1 MADTTEKIIF
11 NVQIDQSDA
20 IAKVAGLTKEINS
33 LKDANAN
40 LAKAEGDNSKAIAE
54 NNVLIQLATNERSKT
69 NKAIV
74 ASVEAFGKE
83 AKSIDDARTAVK
95 QLTIERNKLDLKTDE
110 GKAKQKEL
118 NKSIDEHNKF
128 IRENVDQYQQQKIN
142 IGNYTSALSGI
153 KGPIGNAIQGLQSMK
168 SGFDA
173 ASEGINKADINMKS
187 LSGIF
192 KANIFSLVMVA
203 LSGLIA
209 LFSRFEPI
217 IEKVEFIF
225 SGISQAADVLIS
237 RFIDVG
243 KAIANLD
250 FTNFGLNLK
259 GVASEMKN
267 AYNEGYK
274 LAQMFDQIE
283 EAQTDG
289 VISQSK
295 YERAVA
301 SLNVELKN
309 KTKTQSELLAI
320 SDKIAALDKAEI
332 ERKLQIADKEVKA
345 FAIRNSAAI
354 KNQKINEDMRKEFVN
369 AYAQR
374 EKIQQEFEVATER
387 RENRVDAINKKFK
400 DKKEAEDAKKLANQQ
415 KQQANQ
421 DAFLEKQIAADQK
434 IVAEADKALQK
445 TLKDREDAF
454 NKENNL
460 LKNKQKQEEILR
472 TQNLANGLIT
482 QKQFESQQLLAKEK
496 ALEEQIEV
504 NKKYY
509 RNTTDSELAL
519 AQTKLEINK
528 KSTEDKKKFSE
539 ADIAS
544 SVAVANATKSVIG
557 ELASAATQGSDLQKA
572 LALTNVAIN
581 LGTAIGNLTAT
592 TSAPSPDNLATGGI
606 AGFVKYAA
614 GLVQIIGAITSA
626 RNIIGGAA
634 AGGGDFMTNG
644 PTMLLVGDN
653 PGGRE
658 RVTVEPISGK
668 GQTTINP
675 NSGLVAMAGG
685 GTLTTSGYGGFAE
698 RNSGLKTMID
708 YNLLA
713 KAVAK
718 QPAPILQLSELN
730 KKQND
735 LDNVN
740 KKINL
745 SV

>member
-11 NVQIDQSDA
+11 SVQIDQSDA

-33 LKDANAN
+33 LKEANN
-40 LAKAEGDNSKAIAE
+40 KLAKAEGDNSKAIAE
-54 NNVLIQLATNERSKT
+54 NNILIQAATTERSKT
-69 NKAIV
+69 NKAIL

-95 QLTIERNKLDLKTDE
+95 QLTIERNKLDLSTDA

-118 NKSIDEHNKF
+118 NASIDQHNKF
-128 IRENVDQYQQQKIN
+128 IKENVDQYQQQKIN

-153 KGPIGNAIQGLQSMK
+153 KGPLGNAIQGLQSMK
-168 SGFDA
+168 EGFNVV
-173 ASEGINKADINMKS
+173 SEGIGKADINMKS

-192 KANIFSLVMVA
+192 KANIFAVVTVA

-209 LFSRFEPI
+209 VFSKFEPI

-243 KAIANLD
+243 KAIVNLD
-250 FTNFGLNLK
+250 FTNFGLKLK
-259 GVASEMKN
+259 GVTSEMKN

-283 EAQTDG
+283 ESQTDG
-289 VISQSK
+289 VIAQSK

-320 SDKIAALDKAEI
+320 SDKIAALDKEEI
-332 ERKLQIADKEVKA
+332 ERKLKIADLEVKA
-345 FAIRNSAAI
+345 LAKRNLDAI
-354 KNQKINEDMRKEFVN
+354 KSQKINEEMRKEFVN
-369 AYAQR
+369 AYAER

-387 RENRVDAINKKFK
+387 RQNRVDGINQRFQAKRDAENAKETERRKK
-400 DKKEAEDAKKLANQQ
+400 
-415 KQQANQ
+415 
-421 DAFLEKQIAADQK
+421 AADDFAKDNEERYNERVK
-434 IVAEADKALQK
+434 IE
-445 TLKDREDAF
+445 E
-454 NKENNL
+454 
-460 LKNKQKQEEILR
+460 KNKQLSEKQLAESLKSFEEELKAVQDNAKTEADVYNWKSKQKKKFDEADI
-472 TQNLANGLIT
+472 QSSVMVANA
-482 QKQFESQQLLAKEK
+482 AKGV
-496 ALEEQIEV
+496 I
-504 NKKYY
+504 
-509 RNTTDSELAL
+509 SELAGA
-519 AQTKLEINK
+519 AQ
-528 KSTEDKKKFSE
+528 
-539 ADIAS
+539 
-544 SVAVANATKSVIG
+544 
-557 ELASAATQGSDLQKA
+557 QGSDLQKA

-581 LGTAIGNLTAT
+581 LGTAIGNLIATT
-592 TSAPSPDNLATGGI
+592 TSAASIDNQLTGGA
-606 AGFVKYAA
+606 AGFVKYFAFLA
-614 GLVQIIGAITSA
+614 QVTSAITSA

-685 GTLTTSGYGGFAE
+685 GSLTTSGYGGFAE

-713 KAVAK
+713 KAIAK

-730 KKQND
+730 KKQSD
-735 LDNVN
+735 LEVVQ

>member
-11 NVQIDQSDA
+11 SVQIDQSDA

-33 LKDANAN
+33 LKEANN
-40 LAKAEGDNSKAIAE
+40 KLAKAEGDNTKAIAE
-54 NNVLIQLATNERSKT
+54 NNILIQAATNERSKT
-69 NKAIV
+69 NKAIL

-95 QLTIERNKLDLKTDE
+95 QLTIERNKLDLSTDA

-118 NKSIDEHNKF
+118 NASIDQHNKF
-128 IRENVDQYQQQKIN
+128 IKENVDQYQQQKIN

-153 KGPIGNAIQGLQSMK
+153 KGPLGNAIQGLQSMK
-168 SGFDA
+168 EGFNVV
-173 ASEGINKADINMKS
+173 SEGMGKADINMKS

-192 KANIFSLVMVA
+192 KANIFALVTVA

-209 LFSRFEPI
+209 VFSKFEPI

-225 SGISQAADVLIS
+225 SGISHAADVLIS

-243 KAIANLD
+243 KAIVNLD
-250 FTNFGLNLK
+250 FTNFGLKLK
-259 GVASEMKN
+259 GVTSEMKN

-283 EAQTDG
+283 ESQTDG
-289 VISQSK
+289 VIAQSK

-320 SDKIAALDKAEI
+320 SDKIAALDKEEI
-332 ERKLQIADKEVKA
+332 ERKLKIADQEVKA
-345 FAIRNSAAI
+345 FAIRNNAAV

-369 AYAQR
+369 AYAER

-387 RENRVDAINKKFK
+387 RQNRVDAINQRFQAKRDAENAKETERRKK
-400 DKKEAEDAKKLANQQ
+400 
-415 KQQANQ
+415 
-421 DAFLEKQIAADQK
+421 AADDFAK
-434 IVAEADKALQK
+434 DNEERYNERVK
-445 TLKDREDAF
+445 TE
-454 NKENNL
+454 E
-460 LKNKQKQEEILR
+460 KNKQLSEKQLAESLKSFEEELKAVQDNAK
-472 TQNLANGLIT
+472 TEADVYNWKS
-482 QKQFESQQLLAKEK
+482 KQ
-496 ALEEQIEV
+496 
-504 NKKYY
+504 
-509 RNTTDSELAL
+509 
-519 AQTKLEINK
+519 
-528 KSTEDKKKFSE
+528 KKKFDE
-539 ADIAS
+539 ADIQS
-544 SVAVANATKSVIG
+544 SVAVANAAKGVIS
-557 ELASAATQGSDLQKA
+557 ELAGAAQQGSDLQKA

-592 TSAPSPDNLATGGI
+592 TSAPSPDNLATGGL

-614 GLVQIIGAITSA
+614 GLAQIIGAITSA

-685 GTLTTSGYGGFAE
+685 GSLTTSGYGGFAE

-708 YNLLA
+708 YNQLA
-713 KAVAK
+713 KAIAK

-735 LDNVN
+735 LKIVQ

>member
-11 NVQIDQSDA
+11 SVQIDQSDA
-20 IAKVAGLTKEINS
+20 IAKVAGLTKEINA
-33 LKDANAN
+33 LKESNN
-40 LAKAEGDNSKAIAE
+40 KLAKAEGDNSKAIAE
-54 NNVLIQLATNERSKT
+54 NNILIQTATNERSKT
-69 NKAIV
+69 NKAIL

-83 AKSIDDARTAVK
+83 AKSIDDARSAVK
-95 QLTIERNKLDLKTDE
+95 QLTIERNKLDLSTDA

-118 NKSIDEHNKF
+118 NASIDQHNKF
-128 IRENVDQYQQQKIN
+128 IKENVDQYQQQKIN

-153 KGPIGNAIQGLQSMK
+153 KGPLGNAIQGLQSMK
-168 SGFDA
+168 EGFNVVSD
-173 ASEGINKADINMKS
+173 GIGKADINMKS

-192 KANIFSLVMVA
+192 KANIFGLVTVA

-209 LFSRFEPI
+209 VFSKFEPI

-237 RFIDVG
+237 RFIDIG
-243 KAIANLD
+243 KAIVNLD
-250 FTNFGLNLK
+250 FTNFGLKLK
-259 GVASEMKN
+259 GVTSEMKI
-267 AYNEGYK
+267 AYNEGFK

-283 EAQTDG
+283 ESQTDG
-289 VISQSK
+289 VIAQSK

-301 SLNVELKN
+301 SLNVELRN

-320 SDKIAALDKAEI
+320 SDKIAALDKEEI
-332 ERKLQIADKEVKA
+332 DRKLKIADQEVKA
-345 FAIRNSAAI
+345 FAMRNNAAV
-354 KNQKINEDMRKEFVN
+354 KNQKITEEMRKEFVN

-387 RENRVDAINKKFK
+387 RENRIDAINQRFQAKRDAENAKENERRKK
-400 DKKEAEDAKKLANQQ
+400 
-415 KQQANQ
+415 
-421 DAFLEKQIAADQK
+421 AADDFAK
-434 IVAEADKALQK
+434 DNEERYNERVK
-445 TLKDREDAF
+445 TE
-454 NKENNL
+454 E
-460 LKNKQKQEEILR
+460 KNKQLNEKQ
-472 TQNLANGLIT
+472 LAESLKLFEDELKAVQDNAKT
-482 QKQFESQQLLAKEK
+482 EADVYSWKSKQ
-496 ALEEQIEV
+496 
-504 NKKYY
+504 
-509 RNTTDSELAL
+509 
-519 AQTKLEINK
+519 
-528 KSTEDKKKFSE
+528 KKKFDE
-539 ADIAS
+539 ADIQS
-544 SVAVANATKSVIG
+544 SIAVANAAKGVIS
-557 ELASAATQGSDLQKA
+557 ELAASAQQGSDLQKA
-572 LALTNVAIN
+572 LALTNVAVN

-614 GLVQIIGAITSA
+614 GLAQIIGAITSA

-685 GTLTTSGYGGFAE
+685 GSLTTSGYGGFAE

-708 YNLLA
+708 YNQLA
-713 KAVAK
+713 KAIAK